1 MTSGQFRMDQ
11 QELDAIE
18 IGPDRVTPTPRLAAG
33 VILARDTTAGPQ
45 VLLVRRR
52 SDVGFAASAYVFPGG
67 TLDEEDSDPAWA
79 ELLVP
84 PAPEAL
90 AAAADEEGPTEL
102 TFVVA
107 ALRELFEETGVLL
120 VAGREPDPEA
130 LAAWRD
136 DLVASRCRFL
146 DIVERAGLKL
156 AADRL
161 VLCARWITPEAFAR
175 RYDARFFLARAP
187 TGVDVTAERG
197 ELVEHLWIA
206 PGVALRRYFDYRF
219 RLLFP
224 TAKTLGWLERGDR
237 VEDWRR
243 RFLGG
248 AIQPICP
255 RVRRFDGEF
264 KLVMPGE
271 PRYEESASDE

>member
-1 MTSGQFRMDQ
+1 MTRGQFRMDQ

-18 IGPDRVTPTPRLAAG
+18 IAPDRAPPVPRQAAG
-33 VILARDTTAGPQ
+33 VILARDTTSGPQ

-67 TLDEEDSDPAWA
+67 TLDEEDGDPAWA
-79 ELLVP
+79 DLLVGTTRGSP
-84 PAPEAL
+84 VAS
-90 AAAADEEGPTEL
+90 DDSSGPSGL
-102 TFVVA
+102 TFMVA

-120 VAGREPDPEA
+120 VAGQEPEAGA

-136 DLVASRCRFL
+136 DLVASRSRFL
-146 DIVERAGLKL
+146 DIVSGGGLML

-161 VLCARWITPEAFAR
+161 VLCARWITPESFSR

-187 TGVDVTAERG
+187 ADVKVTAERG

-206 PGVALRRYFDYRF
+206 PGAALARYFDYRF

-224 TAKTLGWLERGDR
+224 TAKTLGWLEQGDR
-237 VEDWRR
+237 VKDWQR
-243 RFLGG
+243 RFL
-248 AIQPICP
+248 ASEIEPICP
-255 RVRRFDGEF
+255 RVRRFGDDF

-271 PRYEESASDE
+271 PRYEESAGDE

>member
-1 MTSGQFRMDQ
+1 MTHGEFRMDQ

-18 IGPDRVTPTPRLAAG
+18 LGSDRAPPIPRSAAG
-33 VILARDTTAGPQ
+33 VILARDTAQGPQ

-52 SDVGFAASAYVFPGG
+52 SDVGFAAGAYVFPGG

-79 ELLVP
+79 QLLVP
-84 PAPEAL
+84 PSRQSL
-90 AAAADEEGPTEL
+90 AGAADEDGPHPL

-107 ALRELFEETGVLL
+107 ALREMFEETGVLL
-120 VAGREPDPEA
+120 VAGTEPDRDA

-136 DLVASRCRFL
+136 DLVASRRRFL
-146 DIVERAGLKL
+146 DIVADAQLKL

-161 VLCARWITPEAFAR
+161 LLCARWITPEAFAR
-175 RYDARFFLARAP
+175 RYDARFFLAQAP
-187 TGVDVTAERG
+187 GGADVTAERG

-206 PGVALRRYFDYRF
+206 PSEALRRYFDYRF

-237 VEDWRR
+237 VEEWRR
-243 RFLGG
+243 RFLSSE
-248 AIQPICP
+248 IEPICP
-255 RVRRFDGEF
+255 RVRRFDDEL

-271 PRYEESASDE
+271 PGYEEPETGG

>member
-18 IGPDRVTPTPRLAAG
+18 IAPGRAPPPPRMAAG
-33 VILARDTTAGPQ
+33 VILGRDTPAGPQ

-79 ELLVP
+79 DLLVP
-84 PAPEAL
+84 PTQEAL
-90 AAAADEEGPTEL
+90 AGAADADGPNEL

-107 ALRELFEETGVLL
+107 ALREMFEETGVLL
-120 VAGREPDPEA
+120 VVGSEPDPSA
-130 LAAWRD
+130 VAAWRD
-136 DLVASRCRFL
+136 DLVASRRRFL
-146 DIVERAGLKL
+146 DIVAGAGLKL

-161 VLCARWITPEAFAR
+161 VLCARWITPEAFSR

-187 TGVDVTAERG
+187 TGVAVTAERG

-206 PGVALRRYFDYRF
+206 PGVALQRYFDYRF

-237 VEDWRR
+237 VDDWRR
-243 RFLGG
+243 RFL
-248 AIQPICP
+248 ASEIKAICP
-255 RVRRFDGEF
+255 RVRRLDDEF

-271 PRYEESASDE
+271 PRYEESESDD